1 MVFLRL
7 GWDDFGASQGQ
18 VEDGVA
24 VELFAA
30 PLSTLFSLH
39 FSLPSSCCFLLRCRT
54 FVLLFFFF
62 VFFSF
67 FFLRF
72 NFRFV
77 GSFSVFFL
85 LSCLFPTFSFLGF
98 FFGFYRV
105 SSVKGKR
112 FEQAELG
119 GISLIG

>member
-54 FVLLFFFF
+54 FVLLFFF
-62 VFFSF
+62 
-67 FFLRF
+67 LRF